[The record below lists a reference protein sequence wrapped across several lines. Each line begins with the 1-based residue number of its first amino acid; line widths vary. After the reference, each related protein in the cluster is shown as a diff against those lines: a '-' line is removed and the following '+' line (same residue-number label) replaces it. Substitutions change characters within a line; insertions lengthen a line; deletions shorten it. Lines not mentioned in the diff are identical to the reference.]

1 MPPSRLRRRTGAV
14 LLAAVMALTGTG
26 GASWADGIDDRR
38 AEAERRSSEAD
49 RRAEE
54 LEASIEGLSAE
65 LSQAALDLQATQAR
79 LPEAQAEL
87 EDARAVLEATQRE
100 AAMLAGRLQD
110 ATDLRGSLTSTIAA
124 DRADEVE
131 LRAAVGAM
139 AREAYRGAPGVS
151 AMDVM
156 LDAENATDFLDNAR
170 LVDAALR
177 SQARVLDE
185 LRQVD
190 ANNRNSEARLGAVTD
205 RVAELKE
212 QAEANVIA
220 AAEAQRVAQAREDE
234 INQLIADQSARQD
247 AIASLKT
254 QAEAEQTEIDAE
266 RAAIERDLVAI
277 IAEQRAAREAAEA
290 AARAAEAAARAAAE
304 AAARAAAEAAGRE
317 PPPPPPPPP
326 AQVQPPVGAV
336 SGALFANPTSINPMY
351 VTSEY
356 GMRLHPILGYVRLH
370 AGIDLRTGCNTPLY
384 APRDATV
391 LWSQW
396 RNGFGNQVML
406 DYGTVEGNSVMSS
419 SNHLTRSIVRAGQ
432 DVARGQLIGYAGN
445 TGLSGACHLHF
456 EVYVNGSTVNPRPL
470 LGR

>member
-1 MPPSRLRRRTGAV
+1 ML
-14 LLAAVMALTGTG
+14 ALTGTAEAG
-26 GASWADGIDDRR
+26 FADGIDDRR
-38 AEAERRSSEAD
+38 AEAERRSSAAD

-54 LEASIEGLSAE
+54 LAASIEGLSVE

-79 LPEAQAEL
+79 LPAAQAEL
-87 EDARAVLEATQRE
+87 EDARAELEASQRE
-100 AAMLAGRLQD
+100 AAIVAGRLQD
-110 ATDLRGSLTSTIAA
+110 ATDLRGSLVATIAA
-124 DRADEVE
+124 DRADEKA

-156 LDAENATDFLDNAR
+156 LDAEDATDFLDNAR

-185 LRQVD
+185 LRQVE
-190 ANNRNSEARLGAVTD
+190 ANNRNSETRLGAVTD
-205 RVAELKE
+205 RVTELKE
-212 QAEANVIA
+212 EAEANVVA
-220 AAEAQRVAQAREDE
+220 ADEARRVAQAREDE
-234 INQLIADQSARQD
+234 ITRLIADQSAKQD
-247 AIASLKT
+247 AIASLKG
-254 QAEAEQTEIDAE
+254 QAEAEQAEVDAE
-266 RAAIERDLVAI
+266 RAVIERELVAI

-326 AQVQPPVGAV
+326 PVRPPSAPV
-336 SGALFANPTSINPMY
+336 SGALFSNPTATNPMY

-370 AGIDLRTGCNTPLY
+370 AGIDLRTGCNNPLY

-406 DYGTVEGNSVMSS
+406 DYGTVGGSSVMSS
-419 SNHLTRSIVRAGQ
+419 SNHLTRSVVRAGQ
-432 DVARGQLIGYAGN
+432 SVARGQLIGYSGN

>member
-1 MPPSRLRRRTGAV
+1 MI
-14 LLAAVMALTGTG
+14 ALTGTAEAG
-26 GASWADGIDDRR
+26 FADGIDDRR
-38 AEAERRSSEAD
+38 AEAERRSGAAD

-54 LEASIEGLSAE
+54 LEASIEGLSVE
-65 LSQAALDLQATQAR
+65 LSRAALDLQATQAR
-79 LPEAQAEL
+79 LPAAQAEL
-87 EDARAVLEATQRE
+87 EDARAALEASQRE
-100 AAMLAGRLQD
+100 AAIVAGRLQD
-110 ATDLRGSLTSTIAA
+110 ATDLRGSLVATIAE
-124 DRADEVE
+124 DRADEKA

-156 LDAENATDFLDNAR
+156 LDAEDATDFLDNAR

-185 LRQVD
+185 LRQVE
-190 ANNRNSEARLGAVTD
+190 ANNRNSETRLGAVTD

-212 QAEANVIA
+212 QAEANVVA
-220 AAEAQRVAQAREDE
+220 ADEARRVAQAREDE
-234 INQLIADQSARQD
+234 ITRLIADQSAKQD
-247 AIASLKT
+247 AIASLKG
-254 QAEAEQTEIDAE
+254 QAEAEQAEVDAE
-266 RAAIERDLVAI
+266 RAVIERELVAI

-326 AQVQPPVGAV
+326 PVQPPSGSGSGSG
-336 SGALFANPTSINPMY
+336 SGALFSNPTATTPMY

-370 AGIDLRTGCNTPLY
+370 AGIDLRTGCNNPLY

-406 DYGTVEGNSVMSS
+406 DYGTVGGDSVMSS
-419 SNHLTRSIVRAGQ
+419 SNHLTRSVVRAGQ
-432 DVARGQLIGYAGN
+432 SVTRGQLIGYSGN

-456 EVYVNGSTVNPRPL
+456 EVYVNGSPVNPRPL

>member
-1 MPPSRLRRRTGAV
+1 MRRRACVV
-14 LLAAVMALTGTG
+14 LVAAAIALTG
-26 GASWADGIDDRR
+26 ASGPGYADEIDDRR
-38 AEAERRSSEAD
+38 AEAERRGSAAD

-79 LPEAQAEL
+79 LPAAQAEL
-87 EDARAVLEATQRE
+87 AEARAALEATQRE
-100 AAMLAGRLQD
+100 AAILAGRLQD
-110 ATDLRGSLTSTIAA
+110 ATDLRGSLRATIAA
-124 DRADEVE
+124 DRADEKV
-131 LRAAVGAM
+131 LRATVGAM
-139 AREAYRGAPGVS
+139 AREAYRGSPGAS
-151 AMDVM
+151 AIGVM
-156 LDAENATDFLDNAR
+156 LDAEDATDFLDNAR

-177 SQARVLDE
+177 SQARVLDD

-190 ANNRNSEARLGAVTD
+190 ANNRNSETRLGAVTD
-205 RVAELKE
+205 RVTELKA
-212 QAEANVIA
+212 QAEANVVA
-220 AAEAQRVAQAREDE
+220 ADEARRVAQAREDE
-234 INQLIADQSARQD
+234 IEQLIADQSAKQD

-254 QAEAEQTEIDAE
+254 QAETEQAEIDVE
-266 RAAIERDLVAI
+266 RAAIERELVTI

-304 AAARAAAEAAGRE
+304 AAARAAAEAAGQE
-317 PPPPPPPPP
+317 PPPPPPPPAP
-326 AQVQPPVGAV
+326 APPPSGSV

-406 DYGTVEGNSVMSS
+406 DYGTVGGNSVMSS
-419 SNHLTRSIVRAGQ
+419 SNHLTRSVVRAGQ
-432 DVARGQLIGYAGN
+432 DVARGQLIGYSGN

>member
-1 MPPSRLRRRTGAV
+1 MAITGLLRHRTGAV
-14 LLAAVMALTGTG
+14 FLAAVITVTGTG
-26 GASWADGIDDRR
+26 GASYADGIDDRR
-38 AEAERRSSEAD
+38 AEAERRSSAAD

-54 LEASIEGLSAE
+54 LEASIEGLSSD
-65 LSQAALDLQATQAR
+65 LGRAALDLEATQAR
-79 LPEAQAEL
+79 LPAAQAEL
-87 EDARAVLEATQRE
+87 EEARVALEATQRE
-100 AAMLAGRLQD
+100 AAAVASRLQD
-110 ATDLRGSLTSTIAA
+110 ATDLRGSLVATIAA
-124 DRADEVE
+124 DRADEEE
-131 LRAAVGAM
+131 LREAVGMM

-151 AMDVM
+151 PLDVI
-156 LDAENATDFLDNAR
+156 LDAEDATDFLDNAR

-177 SQARVLDE
+177 TQARVLDE

-190 ANNRNSEARLGAVTD
+190 ANNRNSEARLGAVSD

-212 QAEANVIA
+212 QAEANVV
-220 AAEAQRVAQAREDE
+220 AAEAARKVAESREDE
-234 INQLIADQSARQD
+234 IERLIADQSAKQE
-247 AIASLKT
+247 AIASLKA
-254 QAEAEQTEIDAE
+254 QAEAEQSEIDAQ
-266 RAAIERDLVAI
+266 RAAIERELVAI

-290 AARAAEAAARAAAE
+290 AARAAEAAARAAAD

-317 PPPPPPPPP
+317 PPPPPPAPVPAPPP
-326 AQVQPPVGAV
+326 SGPV

-351 VTSEY
+351 ITSEY

-406 DYGTVEGNSVMSS
+406 DYGTVEGNAVMSS
-419 SNHLTRSIVRAGQ
+419 SNHLTRSVVRAGQ
-432 DVARGQLIGYAGN
+432 DVGKGQLIGYAGN

-456 EVYVNGSTVNPRPL
+456 EVYVNGATVNPRPL

>member
-1 MPPSRLRRRTGAV
+1 MI
-14 LLAAVMALTGTG
+14 ALTGTG
-26 GASWADGIDDRR
+26 GASYADGIDDRR
-38 AEAERRSSEAD
+38 AEAEQRSSEAD

-54 LEASIEGLSAE
+54 LEASIEGLSSE
-65 LSQAALDLQATQAR
+65 LSQAALDLQATEAR
-79 LPEAQAEL
+79 LPAAQAEL
-87 EDARAVLEATQRE
+87 EDARAALEATQRE
-100 AAMLAGRLQD
+100 AAILASRLQD
-110 ATDLRGSLTSTIAA
+110 ATDLRGSLTATIAA
-124 DRADEVE
+124 DRADEEE
-131 LRAAVGAM
+131 LRAAVGAL

-156 LDAENATDFLDNAR
+156 LDAKDATDFLDNAR

-190 ANNRNSEARLGAVTD
+190 ANNRNSEARLGAVSD

-212 QAEANVIA
+212 QAEANVVA
-220 AAEAQRVAQAREDE
+220 ADEARQVAQTREDE

-247 AIASLKT
+247 AIASLKA
-254 QAEAEQTEIDAE
+254 QAEAEQAEVDAE
-266 RAAIERDLVAI
+266 RAALERELVAI

-290 AARAAEAAARAAAE
+290 AARAAEAATRAAAD

-317 PPPPPPPPP
+317 PPPPAPPP
-326 AQVQPPVGAV
+326 APVQPPSGSV

-406 DYGTVEGNSVMSS
+406 DYGTVGGSSVMSS
-419 SNHLTRSIVRAGQ
+419 SNHLTRSVVRAGQ
-432 DVARGQLIGYAGN
+432 GVAQGQLIGYSGN